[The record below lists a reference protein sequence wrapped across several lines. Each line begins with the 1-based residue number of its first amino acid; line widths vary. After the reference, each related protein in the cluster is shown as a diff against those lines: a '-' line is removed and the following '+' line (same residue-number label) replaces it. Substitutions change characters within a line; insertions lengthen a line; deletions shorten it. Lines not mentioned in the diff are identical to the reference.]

1 MERVKNTFMT
11 NIRQSNIELLRI
23 VAMLIIVAHHIAFHS
38 DFAFG
43 NTSIS
48 FNRLWVQFIEMGG
61 KIGVNI
67 FVLIS
72 GYFGVSSAYIKK
84 DKVVKLWL
92 QIFSYSVLCFL
103 IAILFLGENLGL
115 KSLIKSFL
123 PITFSQWWFASTYFV
138 LYLLSPFINRFLKSL
153 DQKTYRNFL
162 LLLFFMWC
170 FIPTFLSTS
179 WEANPLL
186 WFVFLYSCS
195 GYIRLHLNVSTY
207 KKSFVWAGIM
217 IFLTYLS
224 VVVFDILGTKISLF
238 ASHATYFYGME
249 KLPALLI
256 SILLFVGFL
265 NLKIGYQP
273 MINMI
278 SSATFG
284 VYLIHDNDYIRDF
297 LWIRLFKNQNYASS
311 KFLAPYTILQVI
323 IVFVVCILIE
333 LFRINLIEKRYG
345 KCIEWLLDY
354 TEKFLNKVKSTKLYS
369 KIVDF
374 V

>member
-1 MERVKNTFMT
+1 
-11 NIRQSNIELLRI
+11 
-23 VAMLIIVAHHIAFHS
+23 
-38 DFAFG
+38 
-43 NTSIS
+43 
-48 FNRLWVQFIEMGG
+48 
-61 KIGVNI
+61 
-67 FVLIS
+67 
-72 GYFGVSSAYIKK
+72 
-84 DKVVKLWL
+84 
-92 QIFSYSVLCFL
+92 
-103 IAILFLGENLGL
+103 
-115 KSLIKSFL
+115 
-123 PITFSQWWFASTYFV
+123 
-138 LYLLSPFINRFLKSL
+138 
-153 DQKTYRNFL
+153 
-162 LLLFFMWC
+162 
-170 FIPTFLSTS
+170 
-179 WEANPLL
+179 
-186 WFVFLYSCS
+186 
-195 GYIRLHLNVSTY
+195 
-207 KKSFVWAGIM
+207 M